1 MEPQEKDAGYFY
13 LNNQKMA
20 RLNTHREEVNE
31 MVDTLANN
39 VFTHSYLVDKFDV
52 NNDLSPMEG
61 IFNYNAKNESFGKD
75 MEIQS
80 TISVQSQTACQTS
93 DSPKATSFS
102 TNSIVSKIENV
113 VNDSVSLNQSNDT
126 FADTVYK
133 TPNYKNKKRTSVK
146 YMTKHST
153 VDLELHEQQMQQKYG
168 VKLSVRKDVVFKTLF
183 RALKRFYTEAFL
195 IRFTLDKKE
204 SSSSYLHKI
213 NHFCIETFSTHLEA
227 MHSWGV
233 TFEQIEKFISIVV
246 SPNHIKDSLKDST
259 EKVLYKDYYSCLY
272 QYSHKKLRNMLLSP
286 VCGYLFTDFITS
298 GNLTRFISSCSTMSQ
313 NPETYQKA
321 GANFISIALGRDK
334 KGNRPA
340 VLPAPKV
347 ILI

>member
-31 MVDTLANN
+31 LVDTLANN

-52 NNDLSPMEG
+52 NNDLTPIDG
-61 IFNYNAKNESFGKD
+61 IFNYNAKTDSFGKD
-75 MEIQS
+75 MEVQS
-80 TISVQSQTACQTS
+80 TTSLQSQTAYQTS

-102 TNSIVSKIENV
+102 TTSVVSKNENAMG
-113 VNDSVSLNQSNDT
+113 NSASLSQSNET
-126 FADTVYK
+126 FAETVYK
-133 TPNYKNKKRTSVK
+133 TPNYKNKRRTSVK

-195 IRFTLDKKE
+195 RRFTLDKKE

-227 MHSWGV
+227 MHGWGV
-233 TFEQIEKFISIVV
+233 TFEQVEKFISIVV

-259 EKVLYKDYYSCLY
+259 EKALYKEYYSCLY

-321 GANFISIALGRDK
+321 GANFISMALGKDK
-334 KGNRPA
+334 KGSRPA
-340 VLPAPKV
+340 VFSASKA